1 MQCVPRLEPCNEKE
15 PASATGTIVNDFFVG
30 ILAPRFQLS
39 EQVIRLPPERKLG
52 KQGDLHFL
60 GSEWKVVFGGAT
72 YLSKP
77 SLGMS
82 RCLKKLSDEFARK

>member
-1 MQCVPRLEPCNEKE
+1 ML
-15 PASATGTIVNDFFVG
+15 NDFFLG
-30 ILAPRFQLS
+30 ILTPRFQLTG
-39 EQVIRLPPERKLG
+39 QITRLPPERKLG
-52 KQGDLHFL
+52 KQGDLQFL
-60 GSEWKVVFGGAT
+60 GSGLKVVFGGAT